1 MFFPLRPGYNYKI
14 KTDLSAFPADSRDEK
29 GALMKAFI
37 ICLCYAAGLGVLS
50 FFLGRLL
57 PKRWLHPDKF
67 PFRTYAWEEKLWKAL
82 QIRKWQAK
90 VPDMSRLFKKLMPA
104 KALTQKTAQDLPIM
118 IQETCVAELTHG
130 LLCFA
135 GLALL
140 KIWRG
145 PGGVILTVIYIVFG
159 NLPFLLIQ
167 RYNRP
172 RLQRLLEK
180 QSRRANRKEA

>member
-1 MFFPLRPGYNYKI
+1 MQDIR
-14 KTDLSAFPADSRDEK
+14 
-29 GALMKAFI
+29 
-37 ICLCYAAGLGVLS
+37 AG
-50 FFLGRLL
+50 
-57 PKRWLHPDKF
+57 
-67 PFRTYAWEEKLWKAL
+67 
-82 QIRKWQAK
+82 
-90 VPDMSRLFKKLMPA
+90 
-104 KALTQKTAQDLPIM
+104 
-118 IQETCVAELTHG
+118 
-130 LLCFA
+130 
-135 GLALL
+135 LL

>member
-1 MFFPLRPGYNYKI
+1 
-14 KTDLSAFPADSRDEK
+14 
-29 GALMKAFI
+29 MKECIFCFA
-37 ICLCYAAGLGVLS
+37 YAAALGVLS

-67 PFRTYAWEEKLWKAL
+67 PFRTYAWEDRLWKAL

-90 VPDMSRLFKKLMPA
+90 VPDMSRLFKKLMPE
-104 KALTQKTAQDLPIM
+104 KKLTQQTVQELPLM
-118 IQETCVAELTHG
+118 IEETCVAELTHG
-130 LLCFA
+130 LLCIA

-140 KIWRG
+140 AIW
-145 PGGVILTVIYIVFG
+145 PGIGGIILTVIYIVFG

-172 RLQRLLEK
+172 RLQKLLER
-180 QSRRANRKEA
+180 QTRRTSRKEACTCTR

>member
-1 MFFPLRPGYNYKI
+1 
-14 KTDLSAFPADSRDEK
+14 
-29 GALMKAFI
+29 
-37 ICLCYAAGLGVLS
+37 
-50 FFLGRLL
+50 
-57 PKRWLHPDKF
+57 
-67 PFRTYAWEEKLWKAL
+67 
-82 QIRKWQAK
+82 
-90 VPDMSRLFKKLMPA
+90 MSRLFKKLMPA

>member
-1 MFFPLRPGYNYKI
+1 
-14 KTDLSAFPADSRDEK
+14 
-29 GALMKAFI
+29 MKECIVCFA
-37 ICLCYAAGLGVLS
+37 YATALGVLS

-67 PFRTYAWEEKLWKAL
+67 PFRTYAREEKLWKAL
-82 QIRKWQAK
+82 QIRKWQSK
-90 VPDMSRLFKKLMPA
+90 VPDMSRLFKKLMPE
-104 KALTQKTAQDLPIM
+104 KKLTRQTAQDLPLM

-130 LLCFA
+130 LLCIA

-140 KIWRG
+140 KIWPG
-145 PGGVILTVIYIVFG
+145 TGGVILTVIYIVFG

-172 RLQRLLEK
+172 RLQKLLAR
-180 QSRRANRKEA
+180 QANRTTRKEA

>member
-1 MFFPLRPGYNYKI
+1 
-14 KTDLSAFPADSRDEK
+14 
-29 GALMKAFI
+29 MKAFI

-82 QIRKWQAK
+82 QIHKWQAK

>member
-1 MFFPLRPGYNYKI
+1 
-14 KTDLSAFPADSRDEK
+14 
-29 GALMKAFI
+29 MK
-37 ICLCYAAGLGVLS
+37 
-50 FFLGRLL
+50 
-57 PKRWLHPDKF
+57 
-67 PFRTYAWEEKLWKAL
+67 
-82 QIRKWQAK
+82 QWQAK